1 MNLRSL
7 ANHLEA
13 CLVNE
18 IESKRAALQW
28 IEQLELTLGGYDA
41 EGFEGSV
48 QKGASL
54 PGVDERNAKRRKKL
68 IGELAAA
75 WGVPEGTLTLGSI
88 ARRLG
93 ADGERL
99 DALREELRDL
109 VGTVLKRRRR
119 LSSLIGLHRRVNTEL
134 MQLILGCESEEQ
146 VHEGGSLVNAEA

>member
-1 MNLRSL
+1 VNLRSL
-7 ANHLEA
+7 TNHLEA
-13 CLVNE
+13 SLVTE
-18 IESKRAALQW
+18 IESKRAALEW
-28 IEQLELTLGGYDA
+28 IEQLERTLGGYDA

-48 QKGASL
+48 AAGASL
-54 PGVDERNAKRRKKL
+54 PGTDERNAKRRKKL

-93 ADGERL
+93 AEGERL
-99 DALREELRDL
+99 DVLREELREL
-109 VGTVLKRRRR
+109 VASVLQRRRR

>member
-7 ANHLEA
+7 TNHLED
-13 CLVNE
+13 CLALE
-18 IESKRAALQW
+18 IESKRAALAW
-28 IEQLELTLGGYDA
+28 IEQLERTLGGYDA

-48 QKGASL
+48 EAGAGL
-54 PGVDERNAKRRKKL
+54 PGTDERNAKRRKKL
-68 IGELAAA
+68 IGDLAAA

-93 ADGERL
+93 PDGERL

-109 VGTVLKRRRR
+109 VAGVLQRRRR